1 MIEEKVTI
9 TDSEGLHARP
19 ASDFV
24 KSAMSFKSNVN
35 ITVGDKTI
43 NGKSVIAIMSLGIKV
58 NTEITVSCE
67 GEDQE
72 EALKALVKILKDN

>member
-9 TDSEGLHARP
+9 TDSDGLHARP
-19 ASDFV
+19 ASDFA

-43 NGKSVIAIMSLGIKV
+43 NGKSVIAIMSLGIKA